1 MSLVQIQSSRFLKT
15 DMDLII
21 DIVIIAAS
29 YLIGSIPTGYLIAK
43 YFYNIDIKT
52 VGSGNIG
59 ATNVLRTLGKKMG
72 ILTLIGDALKGV
84 IPVTFAL
91 IYKPY
96 PLNQNLVF
104 FSALLAFL
112 GHIFPFYLKFKGGKG
127 VATALGIF
135 LVLFP
140 LQTLYAAIIFFL
152 VVLKTR
158 YVSLGSILAA
168 LSMPVFVSFS
178 AKAAYQI
185 TLTIIMSALIIYKHK
200 DNISRLMEGN
210 ENKLKL

>member
-1 MSLVQIQSSRFLKT
+1 
-15 DMDLII
+15 MDLII
-21 DIVIIAAS
+21 DIIIIVAS
-29 YLIGSIPTGYLIAK
+29 YLVGSIPTGYLIGK
-43 YFYNIDIKT
+43 YLFNVDIKNL
-52 VGSGNIG
+52 GSGNIG

-84 IPVTFAL
+84 IPVVFAI

-96 PLNQNLVF
+96 PLNQTLVF
-104 FSALLAFL
+104 FCALMAFL
-112 GHIFPFYLKFKGGKG
+112 GHLFPIYLRFKGGKG
-127 VATALGIF
+127 VATALGIY

-140 LQTLYAAIIFFL
+140 LQVLYAAIIFFL

-168 LSMPVFVSFS
+168 LSMPLFVSFA
-178 AKAAYQI
+178 AKDAYQVI
-185 TLTIIMSALIIYKHK
+185 LCLIIIALVIYKHK
-200 DNISRLMEGN
+200 DNIHRLMEGK

>member
-1 MSLVQIQSSRFLKT
+1 
-15 DMDLII
+15 MDLLI
-21 DIVIIAAS
+21 DILIIVAS
-29 YLIGSIPTGYLIAK
+29 YLVGSIPTGYIIAK

-72 ILTLIGDALKGV
+72 IMTLIGDVLKGV
-84 IPVTFAL
+84 IPVIFAL

-96 PLNQNLVF
+96 PINQNLVF
-104 FSALLAFL
+104 GSALMAFL
-112 GHIFPFYLKFKGGKG
+112 GHLFPFYLKFKGGKG

-178 AKAAYQI
+178 ARDSYQV
-185 TLTIIMSALIIYKHK
+185 TLAIIISALIIFKHK
-200 DNISRLMEGN
+200 DNIHRLMEGN
-210 ENKLKL
+210 ENKLKF